1 MHVPGPVQPPS
12 LQLKSTQVIQLFCDI
27 DVVNVLVYPFAYRS
41 RRRWRTINRRRGGI
55 ESGCLRG
62 IRDDNSFGDLRF
74 SGRGEL
80 SCPFG
85 LSTSQIFSDESAA
98 LVRGGFEQAE
108 LDVLLLLPECDKIA
122 DLQTTLIAATNKKD

>member
-1 MHVPGPVQPPS
+1 MDWFTRLRIVRGNGGGQS
-12 LQLKSTQVIQLFCDI
+12 ADGAAGSKA
-27 DVVNVLVYPFAYRS
+27 VVCAEFEMTTV
-41 RRRWRTINRRRGGI
+41 
-55 ESGCLRG
+55 
-62 IRDDNSFGDLRF
+62 FGDLRF

-80 SCPFG
+80 SCPFDCRRAK
-85 LSTSQIFSDESAA
+85 SSAMSRAA

>member
-1 MHVPGPVQPPS
+1 MHVSGPVQQPS
-12 LQLKSTQVIQLFCDI
+12 LQLKSKHVIQLFCDI
-27 DVVNVLVYPFAYRS
+27 NVVNVLVYPFAYRS
-41 RRRWRTINRRRGGI
+41 RRRWRLINRRRGRI
-55 ESGCLRG
+55 EDGCLRG

-74 SGRGEL
+74 SVRSEL

-85 LSTSQIFSDESAA
+85 LSTSQIFSNESPA

-122 DLQTTLIAATNKKD
+122 DLQTTLITATNKKD

>member
-1 MHVPGPVQPPS
+1 MYWFTRLRIVRG
-12 LQLKSTQVIQLFCDI
+12 DGG
-27 DVVNVLVYPFAYRS
+27 A
-41 RRRWRTINRRRGGI
+41 WRMINRRRDGV

-85 LSTSQIFSDESAA
+85 LSTSQNFSDESAA